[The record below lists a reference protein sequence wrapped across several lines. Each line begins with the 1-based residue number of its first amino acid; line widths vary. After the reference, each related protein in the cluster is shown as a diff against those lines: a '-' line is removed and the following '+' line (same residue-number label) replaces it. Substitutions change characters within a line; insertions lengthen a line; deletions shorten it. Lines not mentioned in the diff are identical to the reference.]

1 MKKCLLFLL
10 LIPLLSF
17 GQLKK
22 EVLFIG
28 NSYTYVNNL
37 PNLVKEIAL
46 SFGDTLVHDS
56 STPGGSNFNSHTTNT
71 QTLSKINQQQWDYV
85 VLQAQSQEPSFS
97 PSQVVNDTYP
107 YAEIL
112 VDSIHENSNCTEPLF
127 FMTWGRKYG
136 DQQNCQFYP
145 PICTYSGMQQR
156 LRESYLEMAFIDS
169 ASCAPVGMAWKKSI
183 AIDSAINLYSSD
195 NSHPSI
201 YGSYLAA
208 CTFYASIFKKSALG
222 SSYWP
227 NAIDSATAYSLQQI
241 GSSTV
246 LDSLSIWNIF
256 NADFSLQQY
265 NDSIICTNLSSNYNN
280 VLWDFGDGITSFNEN
295 PTHLYTNSGTY
306 ILTLFSFSNQG
317 CLVDSQSVNIYVS
330 FSIPSWDCVNGAC
343 IDPLTGNGQYPTF
356 SNCVLDSCIVI
367 PPVLSWDCDLMTGC
381 YDPGTGAG
389 TYADSNICQAAC
401 VTSIKAIELNN
412 ISIFPNP
419 STGIFNLSFN
429 SENNQDLRLRIFN
442 PVGEELLIDY
452 LVEFTPKDTKQ
463 INLKNYDKGIYFLEI
478 KITNKIIN
486 KKLILN

>member
-56 STPGGSNFNSHTTNT
+56 STPGGANFNGHSSSA
-71 QTLSKINQQQWDYV
+71 QTLAKINQQQWDYV

-97 PSQVVNDTYP
+97 PAQVANNTYP

-136 DQQNCQFYP
+136 DQQNCQNYP
-145 PICTYSGMQQR
+145 PICTYQGMQQR
-156 LRESYLEMAFIDS
+156 LRESYLEMAFVDS

-227 NAIDSATAYSLQQI
+227 NTIDSATAYSLQQI

-246 LDSLSIWNIF
+246 LDSLAVWNIF
-256 NADFSLQQY
+256 NADFSFQQY
-265 NDSIICTNLSSNYNN
+265 NDSIICTNLSSNYDN

-295 PTHLYTNSGTY
+295 PTHIYTNSGTY

-317 CLVDSQSVNIYVS
+317 CLVDSQSVNITVN
-330 FSIPSWDCVNGAC
+330 FGIPSWDCVNGAC
-343 IDPLTGNGQYPTF
+343 TDPNTGNGTFTSLSDCLNNCLSSPT
-356 SNCVLDSCIVI
+356 
-367 PPVLSWDCDLMTGC
+367 WTCDLMTGC
-381 YDPGTGAG
+381 YDPGNGAG
-389 TYADSNICQAAC
+389 TYADSTFCQASC
-401 VTSIKAIELNN
+401 VTSIKVIELNN
-412 ISIFPNP
+412 ISIYPNP
-419 STGIFNLSFN
+419 STGVFNLSFT
-429 SENNQDLRLRIFN
+429 SEVYQNLGLRIFN
-442 PVGEELLIDY
+442 AIGEELLLDD
-452 LVEFTPKDTKQ
+452 LVRFTGNYNKK
-463 INLKNYDKGIYFLEI
+463 INLRKHFKGIYFLEI
-478 KITNKIIN
+478 KSESIIIN
-486 KKLILN
+486 KKLILR